1 MKTTDRNSLI
11 VFPVLILIGLLVAVA
26 GSQGGSRV
34 VGIPVFALLIG
45 LGALGTA
52 VGFALLGGKFLEGVA
67 RQPELGPQLQ
77 VRMFIVAG
85 LLDAVPMIGVG
96 IAMLLLFA
104 NPFIK

>member
-1 MKTTDRNSLI
+1 LFYTLNPKEDFKMDYITGMN
-11 VFPVLILIGLLVAVA
+11 LLAV
-26 GSQGGSRV
+26 
-34 VGIPVFALLIG
+34 ALLIG

-52 VGFALLGGKFLEGVA
+52 VGFALLGGKFLDGVA

-77 VRMFIVAG
+77 VKMFIVAG